1 MVKNINGNRKV
12 REIMRPGFVTAYP
25 GDNMD
30 DVAQQ
35 MVIFNAENIIVVDG
49 VDSRKP
55 TGTLSLWKAP
65 TRQKGSHADGI
76 GENAASAALSG
87 QTRGDQV

>member
-1 MVKNINGNRKV
+1 MVEQDGKLAGMLEPPDMVKNINGNRKV

-55 TGTLSLWKAP
+55 IGTLWLWKAP
-65 TRQKGSHADGI
+65 TR
-76 GENAASAALSG
+76 
-87 QTRGDQV
+87 